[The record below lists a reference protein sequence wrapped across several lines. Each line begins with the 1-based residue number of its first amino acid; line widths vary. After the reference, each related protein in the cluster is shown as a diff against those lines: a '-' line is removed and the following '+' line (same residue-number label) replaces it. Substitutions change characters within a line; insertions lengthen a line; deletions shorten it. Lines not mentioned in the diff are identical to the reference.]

1 MTHANLDELQ
11 ALEKVVPITAD
22 YVASYKDDFV
32 LADSTAGAIAVSVPF
47 GKGKKEMTFVR
58 VAGTSPVTLN
68 AAATDT
74 INGFSSLVIS
84 NSYIPVHLKAFAGF
98 GWVQI

>member
-1 MTHANLDELQ
+1 MTHSSLDALQ
-11 ALEKVVPITAD
+11 ALEKEVTITAN

-32 LADSTAGAIAVSVPF
+32 LANSTAGAIAISVPF
-47 GKGKKEMTFVR
+47 NKGQKEITFVR
-58 VAGTSPVTLN
+58 IAGTFPVTLN

-84 NSYIPVHLKAFAGF
+84 NSYAPVHLKAFAGL
-98 GWVQI
+98 GWVQV